1 MLPFLIPF
9 ISNVVSNSVTA
20 AVVGKH
26 AYKRGEKDGYIRCS
40 KEYEEKLRR
49 QADLFLTTT
58 DKWKKERDEYEALLD
73 EYELVITELE
83 AKIAATNSNEYK
95 QRLTNVKSYRRK
107 LFSLAN

>member
-1 MLPFLIPF
+1 MIRKTKLIKG
-9 ISNVVSNSVTA
+9 VSHTTPEGHDFAIKVMN
-20 AVVGKH
+20 H
-26 AYKRGEKDGYIRCS
+26 
-40 KEYEEKLRR
+40 LRE
-49 QADLFLTTT
+49 AT